1 MGASTHFFGQRA
13 LDSECSAHTAAEFNI
28 LGHPE
33 LFLVLQVVFL
43 DGLKADVHV
52 GGELLQCGVTQDK
65 ARTSHAVDFMR
76 QQPQS
81 FLVLLTS
88 LAWER
93 GGRKMSD
100 EMWEEVKRG
109 REGGCASNATYVP
122 PVNSVTVSNES

>member
-1 MGASTHFFGQRA
+1 MLH
-13 LDSECSAHTAAEFNI
+13 
-28 LGHPE
+28 
-33 LFLVLQVVFL
+33 VVFL

-65 ARTSHAVDFMR
+65 ARPSHAVDFMR

-88 LAWER
+88 LALER

-109 REGGCASNATYVP
+109 REGGCASNTTYVP
-122 PVNSVTVSNES
+122 PEDSVNVSNGS